1 MYYFVYCLFSC
12 VIIEDVPFEDEQ
24 VQSVEEVE
32 PQFLGDEGK

>member
-1 MYYFVYCLFSC
+1 